1 MEKKEVRMIALSTLL
16 NRAIE
21 QMTPINKDIYA
32 VHLDLVKSTKDNLV
46 YYRFPVIGAI
56 KDDRDNFQY
65 VSHGPDGPRTIDANN
80 DNTFI
85 GYFTEE
91 DYLGEI
97 MEEHG
102 QMMYKK
108 FCEK

>member
-21 QMTPINKDIYA
+21 QMTPINKDIFA

-56 KDDRDNFQY
+56 KDDRNNFQY
-65 VSHGPDGPRTIDANN
+65 VSHGPDGPRLIDIDNN
-80 DNTFI
+80 DNFI
-85 GYFTEE
+85 GYFTQE
-91 DYLGEI
+91 DYLGEV
-97 MEEHG
+97 MQEHG
-102 QMMYKK
+102 RMIYNKL
-108 FCEK
+108 FEK